1 MSKSE
6 LQRFLRDLG
15 TVPEL
20 AEGFQRFK
28 GDLEAQVCWANERGY
43 SITLAEAEGL
53 SGAGELSD
61 DELEAAAG
69 GWTGDPTTD
78 PSTGGTTGGTTTSGG
93 SSSTP

>member
-1 MSKSE
+1 MSKVD

-15 TVPEL
+15 ASPEL

-28 GDLEAQVCWANERGY
+28 GDLEAQVCWANKRGY
-43 SITLAEAEGL
+43 DITLEEAEGL

-69 GWTGDPTTD
+69 GWTGDPTSD
-78 PSTGGTTGGTTTSGG
+78 PSTGGTTGTGGTGTTT
-93 SSSTP
+93 P

>member
-1 MSKSE
+1 MSKGD

-15 TVPEL
+15 ALPEL

-43 SITLAEAEGL
+43 CISLEEAEGL

-69 GWTGDPTTD
+69 GWTGDPSTD
-78 PSTGGTTGGTTTSGG
+78 PGTGGTTPPPGGTTSTTS
-93 SSSTP
+93 